1 MSMILDAIKRSKEAP
16 AGSGS
21 IPSLDTEHYA
31 APDSQFWQKGW
42 VKSLALLVG
51 VVLVVGSTVF
61 FLAETNE
68 SPAVSSESDA
78 PLKTAAEGQ
87 KAGTSTTPPREDR
100 GESGVSQLPAI
111 VEGVSVS
118 SGQTKS
124 VMARGQSA
132 NKTRPIVIESE
143 LPSTAVNRPSPQ
155 DLSSLYAAMN
165 EEAAVSRESGA
176 GMEIDAKTPITT
188 LGTEANVTSAK
199 APEKSEETEET
210 AAVDFAEILAEAQ
223 RELGVQA
230 LVDSAEPLLETLSQQ
245 TKDLIP
251 SLIYSEHN
259 YSPNGRSEVVLNGQS
274 LTERQRVGPFTVVE
288 ILPDSVI
295 LRWRE
300 TQFRVRAR
308 NSWINM

>member
-61 FLAETNE
+61 FFADTNE
-68 SPAVSSESDA
+68 SPAVSIESDA

-87 KAGTSTTPPREDR
+87 KASSSTTSPREDR
-100 GESGVSQLPAI
+100 GESGASQLPAI
-111 VEGVSVS
+111 VEGVSGS
-118 SGQTKS
+118 SGQKKS
-124 VMARGQSA
+124 VMAGGQSA
-132 NKTRPIVIESE
+132 NKTTPIVIESDV
-143 LPSTAVNRPSPQ
+143 PSTAVNRPSPQ
-155 DLSSLYAAMN
+155 ELSSLYAAMN

-176 GMEIDAKTPITT
+176 GVEIGAKTPIST
-188 LGTEANVTSAK
+188 LGTEANATSAK
-199 APEKSEETEET
+199 APAKSEETEET

-223 RELGVQA
+223 RELGVQP
-230 LVDSAEPLLETLSQQ
+230 LVESAEPLLETLSQQ

-295 LRWRE
+295 LAWRE

>member
-1 MSMILDAIKRSKEAP
+1 MILDAIKRSKEAP

-31 APDSQFWQKGW
+31 APDSQVWQKRW
-42 VKSLALLVG
+42 VKFLALLLG

-78 PLKTAAEGQ
+78 TLKTAAEGQ

-100 GESGVSQLPAI
+100 GKTGVSQLPAI
-111 VEGVSVS
+111 AEGVPVS

-124 VMARGQSA
+124 VMAGGQSA
-132 NKTRPIVIESE
+132 NKTRPIVIETD

-155 DLSSLYAAMN
+155 ELSSLYAAMN

-176 GMEIDAKTPITT
+176 GVEVGAKTPVTT
-188 LGTEANVTSAK
+188 LGAEANATSAK
-199 APEKSEETEET
+199 ASEKSEETEET
-210 AAVDFAEILAEAQ
+210 AAVDFADILAEAQ
-223 RELGVQA
+223 RELGVQP

-251 SLIYSEHN
+251 SVIYSEHN
-259 YSPNGRSEVVLNGQS
+259 YSPKGRSEVVLNGQS

>member
-100 GESGVSQLPAI
+100 GKTGVSQLPAI
-111 VEGVSVS
+111 VEGVPVS

-124 VMARGQSA
+124 VMAGGQSA
-132 NKTRPIVIESE
+132 KKTRPIVIETD

-155 DLSSLYAAMN
+155 ELSSLYAAMN

-176 GMEIDAKTPITT
+176 GAGVGAKTPVTT
-188 LGTEANVTSAK
+188 LGAEANATSAK
-199 APEKSEETEET
+199 ASEKSEETEET
-210 AAVDFAEILAEAQ
+210 AAVDFADILAEAQ
-223 RELGVQA
+223 RELGVRP
-230 LVDSAEPLLETLSQQ
+230 LVESAEPLLETLSQQ

>member
-1 MSMILDAIKRSKEAP
+1 MILDAIKRSKEAP

-31 APDSQFWQKGW
+31 APDSQVWQKGW
-42 VKSLALLVG
+42 VKFLALLLG

-78 PLKTAAEGQ
+78 TLKTAAEGQ
-87 KAGTSTTPPREDR
+87 IAGTSTTPPREDR
-100 GESGVSQLPAI
+100 GKTGVSQLPAI
-111 VEGVSVS
+111 VEGVPVS

-124 VMARGQSA
+124 VMAGGQSA
-132 NKTRPIVIESE
+132 NKTRPIVIETD

-155 DLSSLYAAMN
+155 ELSSLYAAMN

-176 GMEIDAKTPITT
+176 GVEVGAKTPVTT
-188 LGTEANVTSAK
+188 LGAEANATSAK
-199 APEKSEETEET
+199 ASEKSEETEET
-210 AAVDFAEILAEAQ
+210 AAVDFADILAEAQ
-223 RELGVQA
+223 RELGVQP

-251 SLIYSEHN
+251 SVIYSEHN
-259 YSPNGRSEVVLNGQS
+259 YSPKGRSEVVLNGQS

>member
-124 VMARGQSA
+124 VMAGGQSA
-132 NKTRPIVIESE
+132 NKTRPIVIETD

-155 DLSSLYAAMN
+155 ELSSLYAAMN

-176 GMEIDAKTPITT
+176 GAGVGAKTPVTT
-188 LGTEANVTSAK
+188 LGAEANATSAK
-199 APEKSEETEET
+199 ASEKSEETEET
-210 AAVDFAEILAEAQ
+210 AAVDFADILAEAQ
-223 RELGVQA
+223 RELGVRP
-230 LVDSAEPLLETLSQQ
+230 LVESAEPLLETLSQQ

-274 LTERQRVGPFTVVE
+274 LTERQRVGPFMVVE

>member
-61 FLAETNE
+61 FLADTSE
-68 SPAVSSESDA
+68 SPAVSSESDV
-78 PLKTAAEGQ
+78 PLKTAEGQ
-87 KAGTSTTPPREDR
+87 KAGTSTTSPREDK
-100 GESGVSQLPAI
+100 GESGVSQLPAM

-124 VMARGQSA
+124 VMAGGQSA
-132 NKTRPIVIESE
+132 NKTRPIVIESD

-155 DLSSLYAAMN
+155 ELSSLYAAMN

-223 RELGVQA
+223 RELGVQP

>member
-100 GESGVSQLPAI
+100 GKTGVSQLPAI
-111 VEGVSVS
+111 VEGVPVS

-132 NKTRPIVIESE
+132 NKTRPIVIETD

-155 DLSSLYAAMN
+155 ELSSLYAAMN

-176 GMEIDAKTPITT
+176 GAGVGAKTPVTT
-188 LGTEANVTSAK
+188 LGAEANATSAK
-199 APEKSEETEET
+199 ASEKSEETEET
-210 AAVDFAEILAEAQ
+210 AAVDFADILAEAQ
-223 RELGVQA
+223 RELGVRP
-230 LVDSAEPLLETLSQQ
+230 LVESAEPLLETLSQQ

-274 LTERQRVGPFTVVE
+274 LTERQRVGPFMVVE

>member
-1 MSMILDAIKRSKEAP
+1 MILDAIKRSKEAP

-31 APDSQFWQKGW
+31 APVSQVWQKGW
-42 VKSLALLVG
+42 VKFLALLLG

-78 PLKTAAEGQ
+78 TLKTAAEGQ

-100 GESGVSQLPAI
+100 GKTGVSQLPAI
-111 VEGVSVS
+111 VEGVPVS

-124 VMARGQSA
+124 VMAGGQSA
-132 NKTRPIVIESE
+132 NKTRPIVIETD

-155 DLSSLYAAMN
+155 ELSSLYAAMN

-176 GMEIDAKTPITT
+176 GVEVGAKTPVTT
-188 LGTEANVTSAK
+188 LGAEANATSAK
-199 APEKSEETEET
+199 ASEKSEETEET
-210 AAVDFAEILAEAQ
+210 AAVDFADILAEAQ
-223 RELGVQA
+223 RELGVQP

-259 YSPNGRSEVVLNGQS
+259 YSPKGRSEVVLNGQS

>member
-1 MSMILDAIKRSKEAP
+1 MILDAIKRSKEAP

-31 APDSQFWQKGW
+31 APDSQVWQKGW
-42 VKSLALLVG
+42 VKFLALLLG

-78 PLKTAAEGQ
+78 TLKTAAEGQ
-87 KAGTSTTPPREDR
+87 KVGTSTTPPREDR
-100 GESGVSQLPAI
+100 GKTGVSQLPAI
-111 VEGVSVS
+111 VEGVPVS

-124 VMARGQSA
+124 VMAGGQSA
-132 NKTRPIVIESE
+132 NKTRPIVIETD

-155 DLSSLYAAMN
+155 ELSSLYAAMN

-176 GMEIDAKTPITT
+176 GVEVGAKTPVTT
-188 LGTEANVTSAK
+188 LGAEANATSAK
-199 APEKSEETEET
+199 ASEKSEETEET
-210 AAVDFAEILAEAQ
+210 AAVDFADILAEAQ
-223 RELGVQA
+223 RELGVQP

>member
-61 FLAETNE
+61 FFADTSE

-78 PLKTAAEGQ
+78 PLKTAEGQ
-87 KAGTSTTPPREDR
+87 KASTSTTSPREDR

-111 VEGVSVS
+111 VEGVPVS

-124 VMARGQSA
+124 VMAGGQSA
-132 NKTRPIVIESE
+132 NKTRPIVIETD

-155 DLSSLYAAMN
+155 ELSSLYAAMN
-165 EEAAVSRESGA
+165 EEATVSRESGA
-176 GMEIDAKTPITT
+176 GVEIGAKTPLTT
-188 LGTEANVTSAK
+188 LGTEANATSAK

-223 RELGVQA
+223 RELGVQP

>member
-31 APDSQFWQKGW
+31 APDSQFLKKGW
-42 VKSLALLVG
+42 GKSLALLLG

-61 FLAETNE
+61 FFADTSE
-68 SPAVSSESDA
+68 SPAVSSESDV
-78 PLKTAAEGQ
+78 PLKTAEGQ
-87 KAGTSTTPPREDR
+87 KAGTSTTSPREDK
-100 GESGVSQLPAI
+100 GESGVSQLPAM

-124 VMARGQSA
+124 VMAGGQSA
-132 NKTRPIVIESE
+132 NKTRPIVIESD
-143 LPSTAVNRPSPQ
+143 LPSTAVSRPSPQ
-155 DLSSLYAAMN
+155 ELSSLYAAMN

-176 GMEIDAKTPITT
+176 GMEIGAKTPITT
-188 LGTEANVTSAK
+188 LGTEANATSAK

-223 RELGVQA
+223 RELGVQP

>member
-1 MSMILDAIKRSKEAP
+1 MILDAIKRSKEAP

-31 APDSQFWQKGW
+31 APDSQVWQKRW
-42 VKSLALLVG
+42 VKFLALLLG

-78 PLKTAAEGQ
+78 TLKTAAEGQ

-100 GESGVSQLPAI
+100 GKTGVSQLPAI
-111 VEGVSVS
+111 VEGVPVS

-124 VMARGQSA
+124 VMAGGQSA
-132 NKTRPIVIESE
+132 NKTRPIVIETD

-155 DLSSLYAAMN
+155 ELSSLYAAMN

-176 GMEIDAKTPITT
+176 GVEVGAKTPVTT
-188 LGTEANVTSAK
+188 LGAEANATSAK
-199 APEKSEETEET
+199 ASEKSEETEET
-210 AAVDFAEILAEAQ
+210 AAVDFADILAEAQ
-223 RELGVQA
+223 RELGVQP

-259 YSPNGRSEVVLNGQS
+259 YSPKGRSEVVLNGQS

>member
-1 MSMILDAIKRSKEAP
+1 MSMILDAIKRSKEA

-42 VKSLALLVG
+42 VKFLALLLG

-78 PLKTAAEGQ
+78 TLKTAAEGQ

-100 GESGVSQLPAI
+100 GKTGVSQLPAI
-111 VEGVSVS
+111 VEGVPVS

-124 VMARGQSA
+124 VMAGGQSA
-132 NKTRPIVIESE
+132 NKTRLIVIETD

-155 DLSSLYAAMN
+155 ELSSLYAAMN

-176 GMEIDAKTPITT
+176 GVEVGAKTPVTT
-188 LGTEANVTSAK
+188 LGAEANATSAK
-199 APEKSEETEET
+199 ASEKSEETEET
-210 AAVDFAEILAEAQ
+210 AAVDFADILAEAQ
-223 RELGVQA
+223 RELGVQP

-274 LTERQRVGPFTVVE
+274 LTERQRVGPFMVVE

>member
-61 FLAETNE
+61 FFADTSE
-68 SPAVSSESDA
+68 SPTVSSESDA
-78 PLKTAAEGQ
+78 PLKTAEGQ
-87 KAGTSTTPPREDR
+87 KASTSTTSPREDR

-132 NKTRPIVIESE
+132 NKTRPIVIESDVQ
-143 LPSTAVNRPSPQ
+143 STAVNRPSPQ
-155 DLSSLYAAMN
+155 ELSSLYAAMN

-176 GMEIDAKTPITT
+176 GVEIGAKTPVTT
-188 LGTEANVTSAK
+188 VGAEANATSAK
-199 APEKSEETEET
+199 VPEKSEETEET

-223 RELGVQA
+223 RELGVQP
-230 LVDSAEPLLETLSQQ
+230 LVESAEPLLETLSQQ

>member
-42 VKSLALLVG
+42 VKFLALLLG

-78 PLKTAAEGQ
+78 TLKTAAEGQ

-132 NKTRPIVIESE
+132 NKTRPIVIETD

-155 DLSSLYAAMN
+155 ELSSLYAAMN

-176 GMEIDAKTPITT
+176 GAGVGAKTPVTT
-188 LGTEANVTSAK
+188 LGAEANATSAK
-199 APEKSEETEET
+199 ASEKSEETEET
-210 AAVDFAEILAEAQ
+210 AAVDFADILAEAQ
-223 RELGVQA
+223 RELGVRP
-230 LVDSAEPLLETLSQQ
+230 LVESAEPLLETLSQQ

-274 LTERQRVGPFTVVE
+274 LTERQRVGPFMVVE

>member
-42 VKSLALLVG
+42 VKFLALLLG

-78 PLKTAAEGQ
+78 TLKTAAEGQ

-100 GESGVSQLPAI
+100 GKTGVSQQPAI
-111 VEGVSVS
+111 VEGVPVS

-124 VMARGQSA
+124 VMAGGQSA
-132 NKTRPIVIESE
+132 NKTRPIVIESDVQ
-143 LPSTAVNRPSPQ
+143 STEVKRPSPQ
-155 DLSSLYAAMN
+155 ELSSLYAAMK

-176 GMEIDAKTPITT
+176 GVEIGAKTPVTT
-188 LGTEANVTSAK
+188 LGAEANATSAK
-199 APEKSEETEET
+199 ASEKSEETEET
-210 AAVDFAEILAEAQ
+210 AAVDFADILAEAQ
-223 RELGVQA
+223 RELGVQP

-259 YSPNGRSEVVLNGQS
+259 YSPKGRSEVVLNGQS

>member
-78 PLKTAAEGQ
+78 PLKTAEGQ
-87 KAGTSTTPPREDR
+87 KASTSTTSPREDR

-132 NKTRPIVIESE
+132 SKTRPIVIESDVQ
-143 LPSTAVNRPSPQ
+143 STEVKRPSPQ
-155 DLSSLYAAMN
+155 ELSSLYAAMN

-176 GMEIDAKTPITT
+176 GVEVGAKTPVTT
-188 LGTEANVTSAK
+188 VGAEANATSAK
-199 APEKSEETEET
+199 VPEKSEETEET

-223 RELGVQA
+223 RELGVQP
-230 LVDSAEPLLETLSQQ
+230 LVESAEPLLETLSQQ

-259 YSPNGRSEVVLNGQS
+259 YSPNGLSEVVLNGQS

>member
-100 GESGVSQLPAI
+100 GKTGVSQLPAI

-132 NKTRPIVIESE
+132 NKTRPIVIETD

-155 DLSSLYAAMN
+155 ELSSLYAAMN

-176 GMEIDAKTPITT
+176 GAGVGAKTPVTT
-188 LGTEANVTSAK
+188 LGAEANATSAK
-199 APEKSEETEET
+199 ASEKSEETEET
-210 AAVDFAEILAEAQ
+210 AAVDFADILAEAQ
-223 RELGVQA
+223 RELGVRP
-230 LVDSAEPLLETLSQQ
+230 LVESAEPLLETLSQQ

-274 LTERQRVGPFTVVE
+274 LTERQRVGPFMVVE

>member
-132 NKTRPIVIESE
+132 NKTRPIVIETD

-155 DLSSLYAAMN
+155 ELSSLYAAMN

-176 GMEIDAKTPITT
+176 GAGVGAKTPVTT
-188 LGTEANVTSAK
+188 LGAEANATSAK
-199 APEKSEETEET
+199 ASEKSEETEET
-210 AAVDFAEILAEAQ
+210 AAVDFADILAEAQ
-223 RELGVQA
+223 RELGVQP

-259 YSPNGRSEVVLNGQS
+259 YSPKGRSEVVLNGQS
-274 LTERQRVGPFTVVE
+274 LTERQRVGPFMVVE

>member
-1 MSMILDAIKRSKEAP
+1 MSMILDAIKRSKEA

-42 VKSLALLVG
+42 VKFLALLLG

-78 PLKTAAEGQ
+78 TLKTAAEGQ

-100 GESGVSQLPAI
+100 GKTGVSQLPAI
-111 VEGVSVS
+111 VEGVPVS

-124 VMARGQSA
+124 VMAGGQSA
-132 NKTRPIVIESE
+132 NKTRPIVIETD

-155 DLSSLYAAMN
+155 ELSSLYAAMN

-176 GMEIDAKTPITT
+176 GVEVGAKTPVTT
-188 LGTEANVTSAK
+188 LGAEANATSAK
-199 APEKSEETEET
+199 ASEKSEETEET
-210 AAVDFAEILAEAQ
+210 AAVDFADILAEAQ
-223 RELGVQA
+223 RELGVRP
-230 LVDSAEPLLETLSQQ
+230 LVESAEPLLETLSQQ

-259 YSPNGRSEVVLNGQS
+259 YSPKGRSEVVLNGQS

>member
-42 VKSLALLVG
+42 VVFLALLLG

-61 FLAETNE
+61 VLAETNE

-78 PLKTAAEGQ
+78 TLKTAAEGQ
-87 KAGTSTTPPREDR
+87 KAGSSTTPPREDR
-100 GESGVSQLPAI
+100 GESGVSQPPAI
-111 VEGVSVS
+111 VEGVPVS

-124 VMARGQSA
+124 VMAGGQSA
-132 NKTRPIVIESE
+132 NKTRPIVIETD

-155 DLSSLYAAMN
+155 ELSSLYAAMN

-176 GMEIDAKTPITT
+176 GVEVGAKTPVTT
-188 LGTEANVTSAK
+188 LGAEANATSAK
-199 APEKSEETEET
+199 ASEKSEETEET
-210 AAVDFAEILAEAQ
+210 AAVDFADILAEAQ
-223 RELGVQA
+223 RELGVQP
-230 LVDSAEPLLETLSQQ
+230 LVDSAEPLLETLPQQ

>member
-42 VKSLALLVG
+42 VVFLALLLG

-78 PLKTAAEGQ
+78 TLKTAAEGQ

-132 NKTRPIVIESE
+132 NETRPIVIETD

-155 DLSSLYAAMN
+155 ELSSLYAAMN

-176 GMEIDAKTPITT
+176 GVEVGAKTPVTT
-188 LGTEANVTSAK
+188 LGAEANATSAK
-199 APEKSEETEET
+199 ASEKSEETEET
-210 AAVDFAEILAEAQ
+210 AAVDFADILAEAQ
-223 RELGVQA
+223 RELGVQP

-259 YSPNGRSEVVLNGQS
+259 YSPKGRSEVVLNGQS

>member
-132 NKTRPIVIESE
+132 NKTRPIVIETD

-155 DLSSLYAAMN
+155 ELSSLYAAMN

-176 GMEIDAKTPITT
+176 GAGVGAKTPVTT
-188 LGTEANVTSAK
+188 LGAEANATSAK
-199 APEKSEETEET
+199 ASEKSEETEET
-210 AAVDFAEILAEAQ
+210 AAVDFADILAEAQ
-223 RELGVQA
+223 RELGVRP
-230 LVDSAEPLLETLSQQ
+230 LVESAEPLLETLSQQ

-274 LTERQRVGPFTVVE
+274 LTERQRVGPFMVVE

>member
-42 VKSLALLVG
+42 VKFLALLLG

-78 PLKTAAEGQ
+78 PLKTAEGQ
-87 KAGTSTTPPREDR
+87 KASTSTTSPREDR
-100 GESGVSQLPAI
+100 GESGVSQPPAI
-111 VEGVSVS
+111 VEGVPVS

-124 VMARGQSA
+124 VMAGGQSA
-132 NKTRPIVIESE
+132 NKTRPIVIETD

-155 DLSSLYAAMN
+155 ELSSLYAAMN

-176 GMEIDAKTPITT
+176 GAGVGGKTPVTT
-188 LGTEANVTSAK
+188 LGAEANATSAK
-199 APEKSEETEET
+199 ASEKSEETEET
-210 AAVDFAEILAEAQ
+210 AAVDFADILAEAQ
-223 RELGVQA
+223 RELGVQP

>member
-1 MSMILDAIKRSKEAP
+1 MILDAIKRSKEAP

-31 APDSQFWQKGW
+31 APDSQVWQKGW
-42 VKSLALLVG
+42 VKFLALLLG

-78 PLKTAAEGQ
+78 TLKTAAEGQ

-100 GESGVSQLPAI
+100 GKTGVSQLPAI
-111 VEGVSVS
+111 VEGVPVS

-124 VMARGQSA
+124 VMAGGQSA
-132 NKTRPIVIESE
+132 NKTRPIVIETD

-155 DLSSLYAAMN
+155 ELSSLYAAMN

-176 GMEIDAKTPITT
+176 GVEVGAKTPVTT
-188 LGTEANVTSAK
+188 LGAEANATSAK
-199 APEKSEETEET
+199 ASEKSEETEET
-210 AAVDFAEILAEAQ
+210 AAVDFADILAEAQ
-223 RELGVQA
+223 RELGVQP

-259 YSPNGRSEVVLNGQS
+259 YSPKGRSEVVLNGQS

>member
-61 FLAETNE
+61 FFADTSE

-78 PLKTAAEGQ
+78 PLKTAEGQ
-87 KAGTSTTPPREDR
+87 KASTSTTSPREDR

-111 VEGVSVS
+111 VEGVPVS

-124 VMARGQSA
+124 VMAGGQSA
-132 NKTRPIVIESE
+132 NKTRPIVIESD
-143 LPSTAVNRPSPQ
+143 LPSTAINRPSPQ
-155 DLSSLYAAMN
+155 ELSSLYAAMN
-165 EEAAVSRESGA
+165 EEATVSRESGA
-176 GMEIDAKTPITT
+176 GVEIGAKTPLTT
-188 LGTEANVTSAK
+188 LGTEANATSAK

-210 AAVDFAEILAEAQ
+210 AAVDFADILAEAQ
-223 RELGVQA
+223 RELGVQP
-230 LVDSAEPLLETLSQQ
+230 LVESAEPLLETLSQQ

-259 YSPNGRSEVVLNGQS
+259 YSPKGRSEVVLNGQS

>member
-1 MSMILDAIKRSKEAP
+1 
-16 AGSGS
+16 
-21 IPSLDTEHYA
+21 
-31 APDSQFWQKGW
+31 
-42 VKSLALLVG
+42 
-51 VVLVVGSTVF
+51 
-61 FLAETNE
+61 
-68 SPAVSSESDA
+68 
-78 PLKTAAEGQ
+78 
-87 KAGTSTTPPREDR
+87 
-100 GESGVSQLPAI
+100 
-111 VEGVSVS
+111 
-118 SGQTKS
+118 
-124 VMARGQSA
+124 
-132 NKTRPIVIESE
+132 
-143 LPSTAVNRPSPQ
+143 
-155 DLSSLYAAMN
+155 MN

-176 GMEIDAKTPITT
+176 GVEVGVKAPVTT
-188 LGTEANVTSAK
+188 LGAEANATPAK
-199 APEKSEETEET
+199 ASEKAEEVGET

-223 RELGVQA
+223 RELGVQP

>member
-31 APDSQFWQKGW
+31 APDSQFWQRGW
-42 VKSLALLVG
+42 VKFLALLLG

-78 PLKTAAEGQ
+78 TLKTAAEGQ
-87 KAGTSTTPPREDR
+87 KAGSSTTPPREDR

-132 NKTRPIVIESE
+132 NKTRPIVIETN

-155 DLSSLYAAMN
+155 ELSSLYAAMN

-176 GMEIDAKTPITT
+176 GVEVGAKTPVTT
-188 LGTEANVTSAK
+188 LGAEANATSAK
-199 APEKSEETEET
+199 ASEKSEETEET
-210 AAVDFAEILAEAQ
+210 AAVDFADILAEAQ
-223 RELGVQA
+223 RELGVQP

-259 YSPNGRSEVVLNGQS
+259 YSPKGRSEVVLNGQS

>member
-21 IPSLDTEHYA
+21 ITSLDTEHYA

-132 NKTRPIVIESE
+132 NKTRPIVIETD

-155 DLSSLYAAMN
+155 ELSSLYAAMN

-176 GMEIDAKTPITT
+176 GAGVGAKTPVTT
-188 LGTEANVTSAK
+188 LGAEANATSAK
-199 APEKSEETEET
+199 ASEKSEETEET
-210 AAVDFAEILAEAQ
+210 AAVDFADILAEAQ
-223 RELGVQA
+223 RELGVRP
-230 LVDSAEPLLETLSQQ
+230 LVESAEPLLETLSQQ

-274 LTERQRVGPFTVVE
+274 LTERQRVGPFMVVE